1 MSQIPELA
9 DPPPLTPPER
19 LPGERIV
26 LRRSSLVDAEDIFRN
41 YATDETV
48 TYFLPWHPHP
58 DVNATRL
65 FLQKA
70 NENWRN
76 GTDFAYSI
84 IHNDSDQ
91 VIGMIS
97 MRPHGHIVEMGYVLA
112 RSYWGQGIMTEA
124 LTTLAEWCLSQPEIW
139 RVEAY
144 CDVENKASAR
154 VMVKAGMREEGVLA
168 RYLLNPGLDARP
180 RNAYLY
186 ARTKDRIRA

>member
-1 MSQIPELA
+1 MSRNSA
-9 DPPPLTPPER
+9 STDPPPLTPPER
-19 LPGERIV
+19 LPGTRIV

-48 TYFLPWHPHP
+48 THFLPWNPHA

-65 FLQKA
+65 FLQRA
-70 NENWRN
+70 NEQWRN
-76 GTDFAYSI
+76 GTDFSYSI
-84 IHNDSDQ
+84 IHNDSEQ

-97 MRPHGHIVEMGYVLA
+97 MRPHGHIVEMGYVLS
-112 RSYWGQGIMTEA
+112 RHFWGQGIMTEA
-124 LTTLAEWCLSQPEIW
+124 LTTLSDWCLGQPEIW

-154 VMVKAGMREEGVLA
+154 VMVKAGMQEEGVLA
-168 RYLLNPGLDARP
+168 RYLLKPGLDARP

>member
-1 MSQIPELA
+1 MSRNPASA

-19 LPGERIV
+19 LQGGRIA

-48 TYFLPWHPHP
+48 THFLPWNPHA

-65 FLQKA
+65 FLQEA
-70 NENWRN
+70 NEQWRN
-76 GTDFAYSI
+76 GTDFSYSI
-84 IHNDSDQ
+84 IHNDSEQ

-97 MRPHGHIVEMGYVLA
+97 MRPRGHIVEMGYVLS
-112 RSYWGQGIMTEA
+112 RHFWGQGIMTEA
-124 LTTLAEWCLSQPEIW
+124 LTTLTKWCLDQPEIW

-144 CDVENKASAR
+144 CDVENKASVR
-154 VMVKAGMREEGVLA
+154 VMAKAGMQEEGVLA
-168 RYLLNPGLDARP
+168 RFLLNPGLDARP